1 MNNTA
6 MVTCSCMTFF
16 KLLIFSFNGILD
28 LSRSLALSLT
38 CQHVLVPMA
47 VISLSE
53 TDIQTR
59 GHVR

>member
-1 MNNTA
+1 MSNTA
-6 MVTCSCMTFF
+6 MVTCSHMTFF
-16 KLLIFSFNGILD
+16 IDFFLTVFYVNLD

-53 TDIQTR
+53 TDN
-59 GHVR
+59 